1 MSDKGLPPII
11 CGPIL
16 RAVDAESAILWLV
29 CSNDEPVT
37 PVFSVDIKRSETE
50 SVKVGQHAVIK
61 RLKVTF
67 ESPLTHNQYVEYD
80 LTINGQ
86 SLQQLS
92 PHIIYESKSRPG
104 FVFKEQ
110 IDRVFHGS
118 CRRPHHKAEDGL
130 IRVDSE
136 LEKTLDEPQQRPAL
150 MLHTGDQV
158 YVDDVA
164 GPTLKAIHETI
175 QLLGLFEEEI
185 KEAPFTKS
193 AEMRSHASS
202 FYQRDS
208 MLPDTKL
215 NEALTERFF
224 GGVRKP
230 IFTSSNAKNHLISF
244 NEVIAMYLLVWS
256 PCLWEKLS
264 LEPPENLTKDHLQT
278 FETEKTAVLSFQ
290 KGLPKV
296 ARALANIP
304 NYMIFDDHDIT
315 DDWNLSALWEV
326 TAYEHPFSKRIVG
339 NAIAGYLL
347 CQGWGNTPN
356 GLKELTEHFKSVSEL
371 SGFLDTEKY
380 DEFLNELL
388 AFEQWDYEINRQ
400 PKIIVLDTRTQRWR
414 SEKARAKPSGLM
426 DWEALS
432 QFQQKLLNQ
441 QSVIVVSPAPM
452 FGVKLIEAIQE
463 VFTFFGKPLLVDA
476 ENWMAH
482 KGAAEV
488 MLNIFAHRHTPQ
500 NFTILS
506 GDVHYSFAYDVRLKH
521 TRSGPRIWQITSSG
535 IKNQFPDT
543 LLEWLDRLN
552 RWLYAPYSPLNW
564 FTKRRRFRVFPR
576 LPSERDAGER
586 LWNQSGIGFVQ
597 FDKAGVPLVIK
608 QLSAGQGE
616 CTFEATLKTNSRDNI
631 DEANS
636 G

>member
-1 MSDKGLPPII
+1 MNDSGLPTII
-11 CGPIL
+11 CGPIV
-16 RAVDAESAILWLV
+16 RAVDAQCAVLWLV
-29 CSNDEPVT
+29 CSNDEPIT
-37 PVFSVDIKRSETE
+37 PSFSVDIRSSETE
-50 SVKVGQHAVIK
+50 SVTVGRHAIIK
-61 RLKVTF
+61 RLNVTF
-67 ESPLTHNQYVEYD
+67 EKPLTHNQYVEYD
-80 LTINGQ
+80 LTLNGQ
-86 SLQQLS
+86 SLQQLC
-92 PHIIYESKSRPG
+92 PHIIYKSKSRPG

-110 IDRVFHGS
+110 IDRIVHGS
-118 CRRPHHKAEDGL
+118 CRRPHHNAEDGL
-130 IRVDSE
+130 VRLDAE
-136 LEKTLDEPQQRPAL
+136 LEKTLDVPQQRPAL

-164 GPTLKAIHETI
+164 GPTLKAINETI
-175 QLLGLFEEEI
+175 ELLGLFEEVI
-185 KEAPFTKS
+185 KEAPVRHS
-193 AEMRSHASS
+193 EEMRGHLSS
-202 FYQRDS
+202 FYNRDA
-208 MLPDTKL
+208 MLPDTET

-256 PCLWEKLS
+256 PTLWKKLG
-264 LEPPENLTKDHLQT
+264 LEPPENLTTAQLEL
-278 FETEKTAVLSFQ
+278 FEQEKVGIFDFQ
-290 KGLPKV
+290 KGLPQV

-315 DDWNLSALWEV
+315 DDWNLSALWEATV
-326 TAYEHPFSKRIVG
+326 YEHPFSRRIVG
-339 NAIAGYLL
+339 NAVAGYLL
-347 CQGWGNTPN
+347 CQAWGNSAE
-356 GLKELTEHFKSVSEL
+356 GLSELTEQFKSVSAS

-380 DEFLNELL
+380 DDFITQLL
-388 AFEQWDYEINRQ
+388 ACDQWDYEINRK
-400 PKIIVLDTRTQRWR
+400 PKVIVLDTRTQRWR
-414 SEKARAKPSGLM
+414 SERNRAKPSGLM

-452 FGVKLIEAIQE
+452 FGVKLIETIQE
-463 VFTFFGKPLLVDA
+463 VFTFFGRPLLVDA

-482 KGAAEV
+482 KGSAEV
-488 MLNIFAHRHTPQ
+488 MLNIFAHRSTPQ

-521 TRSGPRIWQITSSG
+521 KRSGPRIWQITSSG
-535 IKNQFPDT
+535 IKNQFPDS

-552 RWLYAPYSPLNW
+552 RWLYSPYSPLNW

-586 LWNQSGIGFVQ
+586 LWNQSGIGFVE
-597 FDKAGVPLVIK
+597 FDKVGVPQVIK
-608 QLSAGQGE
+608 QLSASEGE
-616 CTFEATLKTNSRDNI
+616 CTFKATLKTNRKEQAN
-631 DEANS
+631 EASS